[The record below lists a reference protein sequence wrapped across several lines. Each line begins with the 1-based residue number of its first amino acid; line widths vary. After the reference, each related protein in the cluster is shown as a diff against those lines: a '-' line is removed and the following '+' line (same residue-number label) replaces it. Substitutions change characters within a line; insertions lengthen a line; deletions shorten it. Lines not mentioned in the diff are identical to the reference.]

1 MNQIDEIYS
10 SLTESVIEFV
20 QECEI
25 ETLIEIAKLCFGEE
39 NSDVQRL
46 RHLLGIQ

>member
-25 ETLIEIAKLCFGEE
+25 ETLIEIAELCFGK
-39 NSDVQRL
+39 NDNDVQRL
-46 RHLLGIQ
+46 QRILGIQ